1 MRKFSPSK
9 AIERLPEQFFTSLGE
24 KVQRIVAEGHDVI
37 NLGQGNPDKPTSDR
51 IKSALQEASKNPIN
65 DKYSPFHGFAT
76 TRQAVADFYK
86 KTYDVDLNPDKEVAL
101 MFGSKIGLF
110 EVVQCLLNPGDAA
123 FLPDPGYPDYLA
135 GLSLANVEPIYMPL
149 LEENGFLPNYE
160 KIPSTDLDRAKLMFL
175 NYPNNPT
182 TGVATPDFFE
192 ETVSLAK
199 KHDICVVHDFAYGG
213 IGFDG
218 IQQPS
223 FLSTDGAKD
232 IGIEMYSF
240 SKSFNMAGWRMAFA
254 VGNESVIKLIN
265 LIQDHMFT
273 SIYGA
278 IQEAAVVALTEEA
291 GFIDEVVEV
300 YEGRRNVLIESLREI
315 GWQVEAPKG
324 TFFCW
329 FKVPEGYTSGE
340 FADLLLEKAHVVVAT
355 GDGFGELGEGYVRIG
370 LLDSEDRLREAAERI
385 GKLGIFK

>member
-1 MRKFSPSK
+1 
-9 AIERLPEQFFTSLGE
+9 
-24 KVQRIVAEGHDVI
+24 
-37 NLGQGNPDKPTSDR
+37 
-51 IKSALQEASKNPIN
+51 
-65 DKYSPFHGFAT
+65 
-76 TRQAVADFYK
+76 
-86 KTYDVDLNPDKEVAL
+86 
-101 MFGSKIGLF
+101 
-110 EVVQCLLNPGDAA
+110 
-123 FLPDPGYPDYLA
+123 
-135 GLSLANVEPIYMPL
+135 MPL
-149 LEENGFLPNYE
+149 LEENGFLPNYD

-182 TGVATPDFFE
+182 TGVATPKFFE
-192 ETVSLAK
+192 ETVALAK

-218 IQQPS
+218 NQQPS

-291 GFIDEVVEV
+291 GFIDKVVKV
-300 YEGRRNVLIESLREI
+300 YEGRRDVLVNSLREI
-315 GWQVEAPKG
+315 GWQVDAPKG

-329 FKVPEGYTSGE
+329 FKVPEGYTSAE
-340 FADLLLEKAHVVVAT
+340 FSDLLLEKAHVVVAT